1 MSVYL
6 VNGELVGLSIKPSYF
21 NQKLTLFLIIIQ
33 TCEKQKQ
40 IYGYFKCHSPDDN
53 QFLVISIFFFFRSFD
68 FNVKLPC

>member
-33 TCEKQKQ
+33 TCEKHKQ
-40 IYGYFKCHSPDDN
+40 IYG
-53 QFLVISIFFFFRSFD
+53 
-68 FNVKLPC
+68 